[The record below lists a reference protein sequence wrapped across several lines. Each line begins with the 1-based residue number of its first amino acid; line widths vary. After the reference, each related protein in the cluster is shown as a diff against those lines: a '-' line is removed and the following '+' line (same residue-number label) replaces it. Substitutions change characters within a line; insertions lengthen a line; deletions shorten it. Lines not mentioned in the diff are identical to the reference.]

1 MGRVSTPGGS
11 TILSSVRAGGG
22 PEFTERTMSEA
33 VAAANV
39 PIRPETAD
47 DTGAIDLINMSAF
60 AGDAEAR
67 LVDELRKTP
76 AYVPELSLVA
86 EDGGRVAGHLM
97 LFRTTLAV
105 GESEKTILTLAP
117 TAVVPSRTHRGL
129 GTALVREGV
138 ERARQMGFPAI
149 VEVGFPAFYQR
160 QGFRPI
166 TGFGLQHDL
175 PVADDFATALE
186 LEEGALAGGGCLEFP
201 APFRAFYRRPVEA

>member
-1 MGRVSTPGGS
+1 
-11 TILSSVRAGGG
+11 
-22 PEFTERTMSEA
+22 MSEA
-33 VAAANV
+33 VAAEQR

-47 DTGAIDLINMSAF
+47 DAGAIDLINMSAF
-60 AGDAEAR
+60 AGDAEAH

-97 LFRTTLAV
+97 LFRSTLT
-105 GESEKTILTLAP
+105 GEGGEQTILTLAP

-160 QGFRPI
+160 LGFRPI
-166 TGFGLQHDL
+166 TEYGLHHDL
-175 PVADDFATALE
+175 PVAADFATALE
-186 LEEGALAGGGCLEFP
+186 LTEGALTGGGRLDYP
-201 APFRAFYRRPVEA
+201 APFRAFYRRPAEA